1 MRNIEHI
8 YINGQFVVPNG
19 TATFPLM
26 NPATGA
32 SIGQV
37 RLGDASDIDAA
48 VAAAK
53 AALPAMSR
61 TTLAERGAMLQR
73 LHDAVLARADDS
85 AAILVEEYGGTIS
98 ASTARATFT
107 ANMFLLIK
115 ETMEGYPF
123 VRTVG
128 KSRVVME
135 PMGVVG
141 IITPWNSNAFF
152 IANKLGT
159 AIAAGCTAVIKPSE
173 MSASQTQVLLE
184 AMHEAGLP
192 PGVFNVVNGRGDVAG
207 AALSQHPDV
216 AKISFTGSTAVGKGI
231 ARIAAQTL
239 KRVTLE
245 LGGKSANVILDDAD
259 LETAIPMAVQACY
272 INNGQA
278 CIAGSR
284 LLVPEHK
291 LDEVKRLAKAAADA
305 FRVGDPRN
313 PQTQIGPMV
322 SRTQHERVQR
332 YIALGIEQGAELVT
346 GGLGLPDGLPA
357 ENADGYFVRPTV
369 FANVTPDMAI
379 AREEIFGPVLSIIS
393 YRSEEEAIA
402 IANDT
407 TYGLSAYVSSG
418 DPARAE
424 HVANQLVAGRVH
436 VNGLHED
443 MLAPFGGFKQSG
455 LGREFGPFGLEAYL
469 EPKAILGL
477 PAQ

>member
-1 MRNIEHI
+1 
-8 YINGQFVVPNG
+8 
-19 TATFPLM
+19 M

-73 LHDAVLARADDS
+73 LHDAVLARADDA
-85 AAILVEEYGGTIS
+85 AAIHVEEYGGTIS
-98 ASTARATFT
+98 ASQARATFT
-107 ANMFLLIK
+107 ASMFLLIK

-135 PMGVVG
+135 PLGVVG

-184 AMHEAGLP
+184 ALHEAGLP

-216 AKISFTGSTAVGKGI
+216 AKITFTGSTAVGKGI
-231 ARIAAQTL
+231 ARVAAETL

-259 LETAIPMAVQACY
+259 LEIAIPMALQACY

-278 CIAGSR
+278 CIAGTR

-305 FRVGDPRN
+305 FRVGDPRPAN
-313 PQTQIGPMV
+313 PDWSHGQP
-322 SRTQHERVQR
+322 H
-332 YIALGIEQGAELVT
+332 
-346 GGLGLPDGLPA
+346 PA
-357 ENADGYFVRPTV
+357 
-369 FANVTPDMAI
+369 
-379 AREEIFGPVLSIIS
+379 
-393 YRSEEEAIA
+393 
-402 IANDT
+402 
-407 TYGLSAYVSSG
+407 
-418 DPARAE
+418 
-424 HVANQLVAGRVH
+424 
-436 VNGLHED
+436 
-443 MLAPFGGFKQSG
+443 
-455 LGREFGPFGLEAYL
+455 
-469 EPKAILGL
+469 
-477 PAQ
+477 

>member
-1 MRNIEHI
+1 
-8 YINGQFVVPNG
+8 
-19 TATFPLM
+19 
-26 NPATGA
+26 
-32 SIGQV
+32 
-37 RLGDASDIDAA
+37 
-48 VAAAK
+48 
-53 AALPAMSR
+53 
-61 TTLAERGAMLQR
+61 
-73 LHDAVLARADDS
+73 
-85 AAILVEEYGGTIS
+85 
-98 ASTARATFT
+98 
-107 ANMFLLIK
+107 
-115 ETMEGYPF
+115 
-123 VRTVG
+123 
-128 KSRVVME
+128 
-135 PMGVVG
+135 
-141 IITPWNSNAFF
+141 
-152 IANKLGT
+152 
-159 AIAAGCTAVIKPSE
+159 
-173 MSASQTQVLLE
+173 
-184 AMHEAGLP
+184 
-192 PGVFNVVNGRGDVAG
+192 VAG